1 MQPQTAGSTGSAAG
15 RRVRLTAL
23 TLVALHL
30 SLVSW
35 LALRPLSVVWVAPGN
50 MQPFATIS
58 ADLGRGPLEAV
69 GAIGG
74 GMLRLAPLGVLLP
87 LLGRDLGGSRFMSFG
102 RTVFAG
108 VMVSLA
114 LEYCQSVVP
123 SRVADIDSVILDT
136 AGIALTHQLVYG
148 ALRRLRR
155 ARHDAP
161 PPLPPLVRE
170 AREPSPGRADM
181 WTARRVAA
189 MPRPAPRPA
198 EHDTRVLSRLHA

>member
-58 ADLGRGPLEAV
+58 ADLGRGPLEALGV
-69 GAIGG
+69 IGG
-74 GMLRLAPLGVLLP
+74 AMLRLAPLGVLLP
-87 LLGRDLGGSRFMSFG
+87 LLGRDLGGSRFTSFG

-123 SRVADIDSVILDT
+123 SRVADIDSVILDS
-136 AGIALTHQLVYG
+136 AGIALTHQLTYG
-148 ALRRLRR
+148 TLRRLRR
-155 ARHDAP
+155 AWHDA

-170 AREPSPGRADM
+170 TREPSPGRADM

-189 MPRPAPRPA
+189 VPRPAPLPA
-198 EHDTRVLSRLHA
+198 EHDTLVLSRLHA